1 MTIENIIIGKPIVN
15 LETLIGIENNKL
27 YNWQEVTVY
36 EDERYLP
43 KLLVKYGFTSSIR
56 EVKRNRKDLDVMLD
70 KLDFMEIKL
79 GKKKICLVIGE

>member
-1 MTIENIIIGKPIVN
+1 MTIENIIIGEPIVN
-15 LETLIGIENNKL
+15 LETLIGIENNAL

-43 KLLVKYGFTSSIR
+43 KLLVKYGFTISIR
-56 EVKRNRKDLDVMLD
+56 EVKRNRKDLDVMLG

-79 GKKKICLVIGE
+79 GKKRLCLVVGE